1 MLRVIFSWTELPPIE
16 RMDEA
21 SNQTAVFVHADA
33 VEPRHRFP
41 EVIFRGTRWDL
52 RHLDAFALRIDP
64 DLGFEVDVV
73 VLFTCHCFTHSI
85 KRDVR
90 VPLEIPPDEISED
103 GIERRVL
110 SEERYDLSRKFLP
123 GLVRDL
129 AKRTIRYAGD
139 NNLNYFTAEVTGS
152 SAPGVYAVFFEVL
165 RDKRRKR
172 RLLLYVQSAY
182 RLEQL
187 TNRLAKAGKVR
198 FATLLR
204 KTYQSQ

>member
-1 MLRVIFSWTELPPIE
+1 
-16 RMDEA
+16 
-21 SNQTAVFVHADA
+21 VFEHADA

-41 EVIFRGTRWDL
+41 EIIFGSETWDL

-64 DLGFEVDVV
+64 DLGFEVDVI

-85 KRDVR
+85 ARDLR
-90 VPLEIPPDEISED
+90 APLEIPIEEIYED
-103 GIERRVL
+103 NVERRVL
-110 SEERYDLSRKFLP
+110 SKERYDLSRRFLP
-123 GLVRDL
+123 GLVKDL

-139 NNLNYFTAEVTGS
+139 NSLNYFTAEVTGS
-152 SAPGVYAVFFEVL
+152 DAPGVYAVFFEVQ

-182 RLEQL
+182 RLTHL
-187 TNRLAKAGKVR
+187 TNRLAKGGKVR

-204 KTYQSQ
+204 KTYQTQ

>member
-1 MLRVIFSWTELPPIE
+1 
-16 RMDEA
+16 MDEV
-21 SNQTAVFVHADA
+21 SNQTAVFVHVDA

-41 EVIFRGTRWDL
+41 EVIFRGERWDL

-73 VLFTCHCFTHSI
+73 VLFTCHCFTHSV

-90 VPLEIPPDEISED
+90 APLEIPPDEIYGD
-103 GIERRVL
+103 GLERRVL
-110 SEERYDLSRKFLP
+110 SEERYRLSRKFLP

-129 AKRTIRYAGD
+129 PKRTIRYAGE
-139 NNLNYFTAEVTGS
+139 NNLNYFTAEVTGTEAS
-152 SAPGVYAVFFEVL
+152 GVYAVFFEVQ

-187 TNRLAKAGKVR
+187 TNRLAKGGKVR

-204 KTYQSQ
+204 KTYQTQ

>member
-1 MLRVIFSWTELPPIE
+1 
-16 RMDEA
+16 MDEV
-21 SNQTAVFVHADA
+21 SNQTAVFVHADV

-41 EVIFRGTRWDL
+41 EVIFRGERWDL

-73 VLFTCHCFTHSI
+73 VLFACHCFTHSM

-90 VPLEIPPDEISED
+90 APLEIPPDEIYED
-103 GIERRVL
+103 GTERRVL
-110 SEERYDLSRKFLP
+110 SEERYELSRKFLP

-129 AKRTIRYAGD
+129 AKRTIRYAGEI
-139 NNLNYFTAEVTGS
+139 NLNYFTAEVAGLE
-152 SAPGVYAVFFEVL
+152 APGVYAVFFEVQ
-165 RDKRRKR
+165 RDRRRKR

-187 TNRLAKAGKVR
+187 TNRLAKGGKVR

-204 KTYQSQ
+204 KTYQTQ